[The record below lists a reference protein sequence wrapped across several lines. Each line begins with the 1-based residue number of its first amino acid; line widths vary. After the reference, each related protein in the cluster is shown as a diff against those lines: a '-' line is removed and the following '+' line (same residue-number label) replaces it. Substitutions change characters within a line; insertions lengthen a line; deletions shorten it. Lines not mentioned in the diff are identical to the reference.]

1 VTGLPPASSSRSA
14 GDATPGHAVST
25 SGIAAV
31 AAAATPV
38 VAAALLAVLL
48 VAGGCRARP
57 PGPGSPP
64 APTGSAAPA
73 GSPAVSASAVPGPSP
88 VASGAVGT
96 GPRLLLVTGGP
107 AMPAVALHDPTRPS
121 EVGVAVELP
130 PPLRGG
136 GLAALAAA
144 PDGRLAAISR
154 DGAVW
159 LAPRVAAGAAGPPDW
174 RRVSEDRPS
183 PALPGPVLGGTWSLD
198 GSALVLVAGAPG
210 SGNRRTALL
219 TVPVDG
225 SRRTSVEVPLE
236 ADGPSVASLPRG
248 VVAFVGRDLRD
259 RAALARITASGS
271 FATVPVEAR
280 GVVAGGGF
288 VALVSD
294 GFVRFGKLADLE
306 RGALPTDSLPL
317 GAGGRIGAVAIAPDG
332 SAVAVVRLD
341 GEGAADRLEI
351 LRSTAGGWLAG
362 PTIALEEKGGMVAPV
377 WLP

>member
-1 VTGLPPASSSRSA
+1 MTGLPPPSSGRSA
-14 GDATPGHAVST
+14 DGATPGHPISA

-38 VAAALLAVLL
+38 VAAALLTVLL

-57 PGPGSPP
+57 PGSGRPPAPPGSPAPSASAALRP
-64 APTGSAAPA
+64 APT
-73 GSPAVSASAVPGPSP
+73 
-88 VASGAVGT
+88 ASGAVGT

-107 AMPAVALHDPTRPS
+107 AGPTVALHDSTRPS
-121 EVGVAVELP
+121 DVGVVVELP
-130 PPLRGG
+130 GQLRGG

-159 LAPRVAAGAAGPPDW
+159 LTPPVSAGAAGPPGW
-174 RRVSEDRPS
+174 RRVSEDDPG
-183 PALPGPVLGGTWSLD
+183 PMLPGPVLGGTWSQD
-198 GSALVLVAGAPG
+198 GSALVLIAGAPG
-210 SGNRRTALL
+210 SGDRRTALL

-248 VVAFVGRDLRD
+248 VVAFVGRDIRD

-280 GVVAGGGF
+280 AIVAGGDF
-288 VALVSD
+288 VALVAD
-294 GFVRFGKLADLE
+294 GFVRVGTLADLE
-306 RGALPTDSLPL
+306 RGALPRDPLPL
-317 GAGGRIGAVAIAPDG
+317 DAGAGIGTVAIAPDG
-332 SAVAVVRLD
+332 SAMAVVRLD
-341 GEGAADRLEI
+341 DEGGAHRVET
-351 LRSTAGGWLAG
+351 LRSTAGAWVAG
-362 PTIALEEKGGMVAPV
+362 PVITLEAEDGTAAPV